1 MKVSR
6 IILAFAVCLILGVSC
21 QDKEKEDSKK
31 PIAEGLILNE
41 IAPHEDSEGFDTWV
55 EILNTTKETI
65 SLEGLSLFITDTYF
79 KGQSIATLSGSL
91 AAGER
96 KVLSV
101 DDGTLRTGIA
111 SNAAFTLVLGSSND
125 NHTDSFERKDD
136 DPSLGYFGS
145 WQRIPDAS
153 GEWRRVTYS
162 SRGSEN
168 KLFDAANYRPTAV
181 WAWGS
186 HLSDLTADNGA
197 KMRDLKRKGYDH
209 ILMNFA
215 GFENKNYRQQ
225 AINFINLCEEI
236 DLVPHVWLQC
246 FYQNGSWV
254 SPIDDTSKT
263 YKEELF
269 ELIRNDARRYVETWG
284 VKGVHLDYIRFGGTA
299 SKHNWTTEVNSVA
312 AVNRCCREIRE
323 TTDSF
328 EEGLLTSAALMPEA
342 NSSQYYGQKPAE
354 MAKYIHILMPMN
366 YRYGSYNMTDDTF
379 KGNSNYYSDQA
390 AKSGG
395 VCWTGIQTYDSAT
408 KGMTAEAL
416 RKDIDLIAET
426 RAAGVVLFRY
436 QLGDFPDIND
446 LWK

>member
-1 MKVSR
+1 MSFIVTAASKAV
-6 IILAFAVCLILGVSC
+6 ILAIRL
-21 QDKEKEDSKK
+21 
-31 PIAEGLILNE
+31 
-41 IAPHEDSEGFDTWV
+41 T
-55 EILNTTKETI
+55 
-65 SLEGLSLFITDTYF
+65 
-79 KGQSIATLSGSL
+79 
-91 AAGER
+91 
-96 KVLSV
+96 
-101 DDGTLRTGIA
+101 A
-111 SNAAFTLVLGSSND
+111 SALLPPNSFLAAFTLVLGSSND
-125 NHTDSFERKDD
+125 NPTDSFERKDD

-162 SRGSEN
+162 SRGNEN

-299 SKHNWTTEVNSVA
+299 HKHNPSEEITATGCVTEFCRQINKATKA
-312 AVNRCCREIRE
+312 ANPKII
-323 TTDSF
+323 
-328 EEGLLTSAALMPEA
+328 LSAALMPEPD
-342 NSSQYYGQKPAE
+342 SEYYYGQDPAQ
-354 MAKYIHILMPMN
+354 MGQYIDILMPMIYFHCDS
-366 YRYGSYNMTDDTF
+366 YR
-379 KGNSNYYSDQA
+379 KGGRPW
-390 AKSGG
+390 AKM
-395 VCWTGIQTYDSAT
+395 VADHFAT
-408 KGMTAEAL
+408 KGAPAKVWAGLTTYEDTETEHVVPMNAERIL
-416 RKDIDLIAET
+416 QDCRMFTDSTKAE
-426 RAAGVVLFRY
+426 GVVLFRY
-436 QLGDFPDIND
+436 GLGELPDLNE
-446 LWK
+446 L